1 MWLMKGQISKLVP
14 VQLILPIGGEEAAGG
29 FTKEFSEFSQLG
41 DWRLENS
48 ISRSDNC
55 GINPGWTRLK
65 WSALRVRL
73 RVRAS

>member
-1 MWLMKGQISKLVP
+1 MGGLISKLVP

-29 FTKEFSEFSQLG
+29 FTKEFSELG

-65 WSALRVRL
+65 WSAFRVRL
-73 RVRAS
+73 RVKTSLR